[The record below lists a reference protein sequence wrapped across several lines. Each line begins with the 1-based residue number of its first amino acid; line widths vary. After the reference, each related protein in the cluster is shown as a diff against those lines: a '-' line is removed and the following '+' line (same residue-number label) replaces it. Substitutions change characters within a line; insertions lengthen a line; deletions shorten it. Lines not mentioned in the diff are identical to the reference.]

1 MSKKISKLLLTLLL
15 IIVAISSFSICFAE
29 VGGETT
35 KAVTTSE
42 TEEETTNQDTAS
54 TEDEIYNGDLYLFD
68 NDIVMDK
75 LVDGN
80 VFIFGNNVKITGQV
94 NGNLFVFANNVTFGS
109 TPEDINNGIKTN
121 CYIRYSVFACANS
134 VYYNGA
140 CNDLYVASNNL
151 EMTYDSYVVR
161 DVKAV
166 AEDVIFKAAV
176 GRDVDLSCSKVDFGE
191 ANSAAVIYGN
201 LRYSAS
207 SEATIPEGVMGG
219 DGTATYSNPSGF
231 NKNTT
236 ENAVDILVGFLTC
249 IATVLVIYALTKK
262 FTPNFN
268 EKLTDSKLSSLR
280 LLKSFG
286 LGIAALFIVLLLF
299 ILLLMTAI
307 GAKLGFILVL
317 LFAIICLISVPVLSI
332 IITNALKPTFKIEK
346 TSMFCLILALVSV
359 VLYGVTLI
367 PFVGGVLGLII
378 KLTAIGL
385 LIDMHIPHKELTE
398 EEKTAIEEA
407 KKQAVADK
415 ERRKQEKLEA
425 KEAKKK
431 DKENN

>member
-1 MSKKISKLLLTLLL
+1 MTKKISKLLLTFLL
-15 IIVAISSFSICFAE
+15 IIVTVSSFSMCFAE
-29 VGGETT
+29 TNGETT
-35 KAVTTSE
+35 KAATTSE
-42 TEEETTNQDTAS
+42 TEQTSEDT
-54 TEDEIYNGDLYLFD
+54 EEIYNGDLYLFD
-68 NDIVMDK
+68 NNIVMDK

-80 VFIFGNNVKITGQV
+80 VFVFGNNVEVTGQV
-94 NGNLFVFANNVTFGS
+94 NGNLFVFANKLTF
-109 TPEDINNGIKTN
+109 NN
-121 CYIRYSVFACANS
+121 CYVRYSIFACANS

-140 CNDLYVASNNL
+140 CNDLYVASSTL

-166 AEDVIFKAAV
+166 SSDVIFKAAV
-176 GRDVDLSCSKVDFGE
+176 GRDVDLSCGKVDFGE
-191 ANSAAVIYGN
+191 GESIPVIYGN
-201 LRYSAS
+201 LRYSAP
-207 SEATIPEGVMGG
+207 SEATVPEGVISGEG
-219 DGTATYSNPSGF
+219 SVTYNKEMES
-231 NKNTT
+231 NKNVADT
-236 ENAVDILVGFLTC
+236 VSDILIGFLTC
-249 IATVLVIYALTKK
+249 IATALVIYAITKK

-268 EKLTDSKLSSLR
+268 EKLTDNKLSALK

-286 LGIAALFIVLLLF
+286 LGIAALFIVLVLF
-299 ILLLMTAI
+299 VLLLMTAI

-367 PFVGGVLGLII
+367 PFVGGLLGLII

-398 EEKTAIEEA
+398 EEKAAIEEA
-407 KKQAVADK
+407 KKQAK
-415 ERRKQEKLEA
+415 EEKAKRKQEKLEA
-425 KEAKKK
+425 KEAKKNENK
-431 DKENN
+431 D